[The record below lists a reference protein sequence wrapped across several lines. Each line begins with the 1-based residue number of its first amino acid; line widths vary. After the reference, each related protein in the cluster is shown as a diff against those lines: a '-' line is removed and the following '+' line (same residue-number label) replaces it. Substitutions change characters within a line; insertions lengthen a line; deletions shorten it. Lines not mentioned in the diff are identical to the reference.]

1 LTRRNDL
8 AKVLLATLFIV
19 VLTQGGLRLAEADTR
34 SLVDSTFVVQNL
46 SYYTVTREI
55 DISNLRNVRIV
66 GTIDVSGGSLNLY
79 VMDPS
84 GYDNFKKTNKPATV
98 LFRADNVQSHSMN
111 LAITQSGTYH
121 IVFDNQ
127 AALLSSRTVKIRLDL
142 SFENPTQM
150 LMTYG
155 IVGIVAIVVLVVV
168 ILIVRRVR
176 KKSQLSPAAP
186 KLAYPSGT
194 MLSKQCV
201 HCGSVM
207 HQAAKVC
214 PACGKPQ

>member
-1 LTRRNDL
+1 M
-8 AKVLLATLFIV
+8 AKVLLVALFILV
-19 VLTQGGLRLAEADTR
+19 FAQGGLRSADADTR

-46 SYYTVTREI
+46 SYYTITREI
-55 DISNLRNVRIV
+55 DITNLRNVRIV
-66 GTIDVSGGSLNLY
+66 GTIDVSGGSLNVY

-84 GYDNFKKTNKPATV
+84 GYDNFKKTSKPATV
-98 LFRADNVQSHSMN
+98 LYRADNIQSHSLN
-111 LAITQSGTYH
+111 LAITQSGTYN

-150 LMTYG
+150 LMMYG
-155 IVGIVAIVVLVVV
+155 IVGIVAIVVLLAVVLV
-168 ILIVRRVR
+168 VRRVR
-176 KKSQLSPAAP
+176 KKSRLKATGP

-214 PACGKPQ
+214 PACGKAQ

>member
-1 LTRRNDL
+1 
-8 AKVLLATLFIV
+8 LATLFIV
-19 VLTQGGLRLAEADTR
+19 VFAQGGLRSAEADTR

-55 DISNLRNVRIV
+55 DVSNLRNVRIV
-66 GTIDVSGGSLNLY
+66 GTIDVTGGSINLY

-98 LFRADNVQSHSMN
+98 LFRADNIQSHSMN
-111 LAITQSGTYH
+111 LPITQSGIYH
-121 IVFDNQ
+121 IVLDNQ
-127 AALLSSRTVKIRLDL
+127 ATLLSSRTVKMRLDL

-150 LMTYG
+150 LITYG
-155 IVGIVAIVVLVVV
+155 IVGGVAIIVLLVV

-176 KKSQLSPAAP
+176 KKSRLSPAAP

-194 MLSKQCV
+194 MQSKQCV

-214 PACGKPQ
+214 PACGKAQ

>member
-1 LTRRNDL
+1 M
-8 AKVLLATLFIV
+8 LLVALFILV
-19 VLTQGGLRLAEADTR
+19 FAQAGLRSTNADTR

-46 SYYTVTREI
+46 NSYSVKLDI
-55 DISNLRNVRIV
+55 DISNYRNARIV
-66 GTIDVSGGSLNLY
+66 GTIEVSGGSLNLY

-84 GYDNFKKTNKPATV
+84 GYDSFKKTNKPGTV
-98 LFRADNVQSHSMN
+98 IFRADNIQSYSMN
-111 LAITQSGTYH
+111 LPITQSGTYY

-127 AALLSSRTVKIRLDL
+127 AALLSSRTVKARLDL
-142 SFENPTQM
+142 SFENPMQM

-155 IVGIVAIVVLVVV
+155 IVGVVAIVVLVVV

-176 KKSQLSPAAP
+176 KKSRLSPTAP
-186 KLAYPSGT
+186 KLTYPSGT

-214 PACGKPQ
+214 PACGKAQ